1 MPLNQQGM
9 ELEKTVYEWLKNQ
22 QPSLSFVQSRRVTTK
37 GQESLEVDFLVLSP
51 IPMAIEVYIPG
62 NHSAMML
69 KEKRLL
75 YKRIALAERFGNAF
89 PLIVVVPTPEYPRP
103 IPYADLVL
111 SAEHLP
117 AFDQIKSR
125 IRRSEELNQILQEGA
140 PSDIHLSTNENFEE
154 NWSRTIALTEIA
166 SSEAQYQEGTLAAKL
181 HAYLQPIKER
191 IESTPIPMREGA
203 SNRIGS
209 RQSEPKWFLRM
220 KRAESFEID
229 RILFEYIEKTC
240 GGHIERTRQRNSF
253 TPLECN
259 IWTTASGKKVLIHRK
274 MAGALSLRHKLQ
286 EMVAEAWLSRAFA
299 KCKFSSQVL
308 VLGESAQLENYHD
321 SMLEDRS
328 LMKIQ
333 HLNDLEAA
341 GWRVAPFDF
350 QKTEPLLIKIL
361 KEFQN
366 D

>member
-1 MPLNQQGM
+1 M
-9 ELEKTVYEWLKNQ
+9 EKTVYEWLKNQ
-22 QPSLSFVQSRRVTTK
+22 QPSLSFVQCRREVK
-37 GQESLEVDFLVLSP
+37 NDANSVDVDFLVLSP
-51 IPMAIEVYIPG
+51 TPMAIEAYAPG
-62 NHSAMML
+62 SYSAMML

-75 YKRIALAERFGNAF
+75 YKRIALAERFGDAF
-89 PLIVVVPTPEYPRP
+89 PLIVVVPSHEHPRP

-125 IRRSEELNQILQEGA
+125 IRRSDELNRILQEGA

-154 NWSRTIALTEIA
+154 NWSDTITLTDLA
-166 SSEAQYQEGTLAAKL
+166 SSDAQFQEGTLAGKL

-191 IESTPIPMREGA
+191 IESTPISVREGV
-203 SNRIGS
+203 SNRVGI
-209 RQSEPKWFLRM
+209 RQPEPKWFQRM

-240 GGHIERTRQRNSF
+240 GGHIERTRHRNSF

-274 MAGALSLRHKLQ
+274 MAGALSLRDKLK
-286 EMVAEAWLSRAFA
+286 EMIAEAWLSRAFA
-299 KCKFSSQVL
+299 KSKFSAQVL
-308 VLGESAQLENYHD
+308 VLGESAQPED
-321 SMLEDRS
+321 CPTSRLEDRR

-333 HLNDLEAA
+333 HLNALEAA

-350 QKTEPLLIKIL
+350 QKQEPALIKIL
-361 KEFQN
+361 KEVQN